1 MSAAAF
7 CYITQRLQEGY
18 HIQTE
23 RKEKM
28 SLKEKKR
35 IMVIGSPGA
44 GKSTFSR
51 KLREITGLPLY
62 YLDSIWH
69 KPDRTNISKEEFD
82 KRLMEIV
89 KEDSWIIDGNYQ
101 RTLKKRLD
109 RCDTVFFLDYPL
121 EICLK
126 GAEERIGKKR
136 EDLPW
141 LETEFDEEF
150 RQYIVDFAKDQLPEI
165 YSLLEEYKKDRDIV
179 IFYKREEANI
189 YLRSLYLGHKNFR
202 E

>member
-1 MSAAAF
+1 
-7 CYITQRLQEGY
+7 
-18 HIQTE
+18 
-23 RKEKM
+23 M

-141 LETEFDEEF
+141 LETEFDEGF
-150 RQYIVDFAKDQLPEI
+150 RRYIVDFAKEQLPEI
-165 YSLLEEYKKDRDIV
+165 YSLLKEYKKDRDIV
-179 IFYKREEANI
+179 IFYKREEASI
-189 YLRSLYLGHKNFR
+189 YLRNLYLEHKILR

>member
-1 MSAAAF
+1 MS
-7 CYITQRLQEGY
+7 R
-18 HIQTE
+18 
-23 RKEKM
+23 R
-28 SLKEKKR
+28 EKKR

-62 YLDSIWH
+62 YLDTIWH

-82 KRLMEIV
+82 IRLMEIV
-89 KEDSWIIDGNYQ
+89 KKERWIIDGNYQ
-101 RTLKKRLD
+101 RTLKKRLE

-121 EICLK
+121 EVCLE
-126 GAEERIGKKR
+126 GAAARIGKKR

-141 LETEFDEEF
+141 LETELDEEF
-150 RQYIVDFAKDQLPEI
+150 RQYIIDFSRDQLPEI
-165 YSLLEEYKKDRDIV
+165 YNLLEEYKKDRDIL
-179 IFYKREEANI
+179 IFHAREAANA
-189 YLRSLYLGHKNFR
+189 YLRSLDSGHKILR